1 MESMNMKRST
11 LTKKS
16 DSSPV
21 NMFQDK
27 FRKSLVKQLSCKN
40 VFYDI
45 NKVGEEDEK
54 PKTEM

>member
-1 MESMNMKRST
+1 MKKT
-11 LTKKS
+11 LSKR
-16 DSSPV
+16 DSASSV
-21 NMFQDK
+21 NIFQDK

-45 NKVGEEDEK
+45 NKEGEEDEK